1 MCGCVKHICC
11 VFKNTYCLCGNV
23 FISCVFLN
31 LFFKATK
38 IFLGVAIC
46 NLGVRK
52 IHVGNQWVGYWCA
65 GCLDVRCWNDDD
77 PRTEK
82 GLEEDSVQLIFRDV
96 CGLRCVCESRSVW
109 WMWRVA
115 VFPEMCV
122 ISMFLFG
129 SFLFNP

>member
-1 MCGCVKHICC
+1 MSERYIG
-11 VFKNTYCLCGNV
+11 G
-23 FISCVFLN
+23 ISV
-31 LFFKATK
+31 
-38 IFLGVAIC
+38 
-46 NLGVRK
+46 
-52 IHVGNQWVGYWCA
+52 WVGYWCA

-82 GLEEDSVQLIFRDV
+82 GLEEDSVQLIFRDA

-122 ISMFLFG
+122 ISMFLFVSKHKFTFRIAFSENSVG
-129 SFLFNP
+129 FIFFIYLFIF